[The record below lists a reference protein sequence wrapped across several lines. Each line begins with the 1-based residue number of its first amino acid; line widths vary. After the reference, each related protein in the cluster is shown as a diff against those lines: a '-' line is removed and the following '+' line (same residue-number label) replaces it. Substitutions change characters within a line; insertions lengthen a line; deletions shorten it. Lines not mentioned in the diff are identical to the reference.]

1 MIEACI
7 FDIGGVLIKTDTAYL
22 TAIRV
27 SLSSNNLPLPPR
39 SEIIKYLGISD
50 PNLIR
55 SVVGLVY
62 RGDKVNSV
70 YERCYTSFQ
79 SLFPEK
85 ILDELEVLPGVERCL
100 QELSKR
106 GIRLACQ
113 TGMKFG
119 EASTIL
125 RHFNLLSYFPVIVTL
140 DDVKNPRPDPEA
152 IYLTLMRL
160 GITDKSR
167 CLYIGDTFTDIRF
180 ARNAGVKIACTTTGA
195 QKRETLEKEKPDYIV
210 DTITEILKLV

>member
-22 TAIRV
+22 AATQT
-27 SLSSNNLPLPPR
+27 SLSRNNLPLPPR
-39 SEIIKYLGISD
+39 SEIIKYLGTTD
-50 PNLIR
+50 YHLIR

-62 RGDKVNSV
+62 QGDDINSM
-70 YERCYTSFQ
+70 YEKCYASFQ

-125 RHFNLLSYFPVIVTL
+125 GHFNLLSYFPIIITL

-195 QKRETLEKEKPDYIV
+195 QKREILEKEKPDYIV
-210 DTITEILKLV
+210 DNITEILRLL